1 MIAFLKGDNFVCD
14 ASQRHISSQRPSAD
28 TKAHTQTH
36 SLTHRA
42 PARSEWGPRGAP
54 RSGLGRTGTGGA
66 GREARP
72 PIPTRVPRAGE
83 LRAFE
88 PRAYLISP
96 LSPPLN
102 HPRINNHHQRLSETR
117 AASGESS
124 GLRLRARLPRTARA
138 AHGAPQGTCG
148 TERRGQA
155 PGRAAPRPEPAGPA
169 HTATRAGGRTRTGR
183 AGERCVPDASGLL
196 GGVIN

>member
-1 MIAFLKGDNFVCD
+1 MHHKGT
-14 ASQRHISSQRPSAD
+14 SHHRLTETERRHKGTHTDTQSHTPRTRAVRVGTPGGSALRPR
-28 TKAHTQTH
+28 AH
-36 SLTHRA
+36 
-42 PARSEWGPRGAP
+42 
-54 RSGLGRTGTGGA
+54 TGTGGA